1 LFLVLDRLFLLR
13 LLDRLP
19 RIVANFITFAIVVIG
34 WTIFRAHSWDQA
46 IAFLRAMVQPGLP
59 SHVVGLLI
67 TPDVTVAAIIA
78 AVICAMPRMPG
89 FHRIRH
95 AIFAAPAWNFALQ
108 MAISLIF
115 VLAVGKAVADPFK
128 PFLYFRF

>member
-1 LFLVLDRLFLLR
+1 
-13 LLDRLP
+13 
-19 RIVANFITFAIVVIG
+19 
-34 WTIFRAHSWDQA
+34 
-46 IAFLRAMVQPGLP
+46 MMQPGLP
-59 SHVVGLLI
+59 SRVVGLQV
-67 TPDVTVAAIIA
+67 TPDMTVAAMIA

-95 AIFAAPAWNFALQ
+95 AIFATPASNFALQ
-108 MAISLIF
+108 LAISLIF